1 MSEIQKLEPSY
12 LETTLSLNNAHA
24 SETSLLEESS
34 LAVLLKIAFYA
45 RGLDRGGAAFLIA
58 LDHKAP
64 YENPNF
70 NWFKQ
75 RYESFVYIDRVIVA
89 AAARGRGIARMLY
102 QDLFAAAE
110 QAGHNRVVCEINL
123 HPPNAASDAFHDAM
137 GFIEVG
143 QAAIYN
149 GTKIVRYFERTLR

>member
-1 MSEIQKLEPSY
+1 MFEIQKLGLSC
-12 LETTLSLNNAHA
+12 LEATLALNNAHA
-24 SETSLLEESS
+24 TETSLLEESS
-34 LAVLLKIAFYA
+34 LAALLKIAFYA

-75 RYESFVYIDRVIVA
+75 RYESFVYIDRIIVA
-89 AAARGRGIARMLY
+89 VSARGQGIARMLY

>member
-1 MSEIQKLEPSY
+1 MYEIQKLGPSY
-12 LETTLSLNNAHA
+12 LEATLALNNAHA
-24 SETSLLEESS
+24 TETSLLGESS
-34 LAVLLKIAFYA
+34 LAALLKMAFYA
-45 RGLDRGGAAFLIA
+45 RGLDQGSTAFLIA

-75 RYESFVYIDRVIVA
+75 RRESFVYIDRVIVA
-89 AAARGRGIARMLY
+89 ASVRGQGIARALY
-102 QDLFAAAE
+102 QNLFVAAE
-110 QAGHNRVVCEINL
+110 QAGHDRVVCEINL
-123 HPPNAASDAFHDAM
+123 HPPNAASDAFHNAM

-149 GTKIVRYFERTLR
+149 GTKTVRYFEKALR